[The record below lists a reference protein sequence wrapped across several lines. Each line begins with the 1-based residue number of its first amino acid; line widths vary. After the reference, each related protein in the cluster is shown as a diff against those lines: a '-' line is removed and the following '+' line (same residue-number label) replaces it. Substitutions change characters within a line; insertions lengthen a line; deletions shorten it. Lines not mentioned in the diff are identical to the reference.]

1 MRRYRLTNEPEL
13 HERYQQ
19 HGYQQ
24 GDAQN
29 QRNGPGETQQE
40 VVYHAG
46 NHNQEGEE
54 CDTDGQCSRENGLK
68 KCVALK
74 IDACQRDIPSPIFS
88 K

>member
-1 MRRYRLTNEPEL
+1 MDEPEL

-29 QRNGPGETQQE
+29 QRNRPGETQQE
-40 VVYHAG
+40 IVYHAG
-46 NHNQEGEE
+46 NHNQEGKNVILMA
-54 CDTDGQCSRENGLK
+54 SVAENMDLK

-88 K
+88 R

>member
-54 CDTDGQCSRENGLK
+54 CDTDGQLRGIKQNVNEQNVSVK
-68 KCVALK
+68 QA
-74 IDACQRDIPSPIFS
+74 
-88 K
+88 